1 MCPLAGLSGC
11 QHYNYRNAERGLE
24 MVSPKG
30 RGRKAEWL
38 MEDLVPEVREG
49 KPREAGLTI
58 VLDKLSQRPTEEWLE
73 MASRYVDYAKIGW
86 GLPLLVDL
94 RDLTD
99 RVRTYQEWDIS
110 VGVGGTL
117 LELAEVKGVSSH
129 LLDRLWELGFDAVEV
144 SSGSVDI
151 PLERRLRLIEEASD
165 RGFRVFA
172 EVGKKD
178 PERQM
183 PLSAV
188 IGEISG
194 ILKHGV
200 AWKVII
206 EGRESGKSACLFD
219 SHGNIRWSWLT
230 SLAST
235 FGPDSL
241 VFEAPFTHQQAALI
255 KYLGPNVNLANISPS
270 EVLSLESLRLGLRG
284 DTFMMPS
291 SLDVPGGPSSKFV
304 YYLLKHEG
312 PLPTREIVRMTG
324 LPRRTVNNA
333 LRILREAGFVTAVGE
348 GRTAV
353 WVAL

>member
-1 MCPLAGLSGC
+1 MKVVNSES
-11 QHYNYRNAERGLE
+11 RE
-24 MVSPKG
+24 G
-30 RGRKAEWL
+30 REKRLLKN
-38 MEDLVPEVREG
+38 LVPNVRQE
-49 KPREAGLTI
+49 KPRETGLTI
-58 VLDKLSQRPTEEWLE
+58 VLDKLSQRPSEEWLE
-73 MASRYVDYAKIGW
+73 MTSRYVDFVKIGW
-86 GLPLLVDL
+86 GLSLLVDV
-94 RDLTD
+94 RDLAD
-99 RVRTYQEWDIS
+99 RVRAYHVWDIS

-117 LELAEVKGVSSH
+117 LELAEVKGLSSD

-151 PLERRLRLIEEASD
+151 PLERRLRLIEEARD

-178 PERQM
+178 PARQM

-188 IGEISG
+188 IDEISG

-200 AWKVII
+200 AWKVVI
-206 EGRESGKSACLFD
+206 EGRESGRSACLYD
-219 SHGNIRWSWLT
+219 SYGNIRWGWLT

-235 FGPDSL
+235 FDPDSL
-241 VFEAPFTHQQAALI
+241 VFEAPLTHQQAALI
-255 KYLGPNVNLANISPS
+255 KYLGPNVNLANIPPS

-284 DTFMMPS
+284 DTFMMS
-291 SLDVPGGPSSKFV
+291 SALDVPGGPSSKFV

-333 LRILREAGFVTAVGE
+333 LKILREAGFVTSVGE
-348 GRTAV
+348 GKTAV